1 MIRFG
6 MRAAKYAAMAAGAA
20 LLAGCGLPT
29 AGPYYEDLRYAEEL
43 ADKKDPGFDLIQVT
57 PQVVQASNIDESLG
71 FELELIDARPERTA
85 ILGVGDVVQVTVWER
100 GENGL
105 FSPIG
110 GATSLISEIEESG
123 NIYLPYLGNV
133 RASGRT
139 ADGLRKH
146 IRDIPDFPQ
155 EGILFRDVTP
165 LLLEPKVFAQAVE
178 ALAEPFLDAGIE
190 RVLGIES
197 RGFIFG
203 VPLAIH
209 MGLGFTPVRKP
220 GKLPY
225 KTHSEEYTL
234 EYGTDTLEIHQDGVH
249 KDERILVVDDLLAT
263 GGTMAAT
270 CRLVESAGGHVVG
283 CATIIELAFLEGRKK
298 LEGRRVEALIT
309 VD

>member
-1 MIRFG
+1 M
-6 MRAAKYAAMAAGAA
+6 
-20 LLAGCGLPT
+20 
-29 AGPYYEDLRYAEEL
+29 DLSAFLR
-43 ADKKDPGFDLIQVT
+43 
-57 PQVVQASNIDESLG
+57 
-71 FELELIDARPERTA
+71 
-85 ILGVGDVVQVTVWER
+85 DV
-100 GENGL
+100 
-105 FSPIG
+105 
-110 GATSLISEIEESG
+110 
-123 NIYLPYLGNV
+123 
-133 RASGRT
+133 
-139 ADGLRKH
+139 
-146 IRDIPDFPQ
+146 PDFPKP
-155 EGILFRDVTP
+155 GILFKDITP
-165 LLLEPKVFAQAVE
+165 LLGDPK
-178 ALAEPFLDAGIE
+178 ALSASIDQMAAMGWDDID
-190 RVLGIES
+190 RIVGIES